1 MKSTYPAFLLSTA
14 LPRALP
20 AATELAS
27 PRQLGPSAAGA
38 TNAAVYRHLQ
48 ELLAQL
54 PVAMYLLRGPAQVI
68 DLVNQPAAAGW
79 GRAVDQVQGR
89 PFFEALPAL
98 RGQGYEAAYA
108 TVWQTQQAVT
118 WREARIPL
126 VREAGGPA
134 VPGYFDVTFQPFYA
148 GPGCLAGILVTSH
161 DVSEQ
166 VLARQHLHHA
176 AAELAATNAGLADYV
191 RELTHAAHA
200 AQDHAEGRATL
211 LAQLL
216 EQAPL
221 AIGLLVGADYVVEAC
236 SPGLLAQWG
245 RTRAQVLH
253 QPLLEVLPVGPGQG
267 LRAVL
272 DEVARTGT
280 PAVAQQPGPGGA
292 GAAPMFFTYYPLR
305 DAQGC
310 VVAIAAVQLS
320 GLIT

>member
-1 MKSTYPAFLLSTA
+1 M
-14 LPRALP
+14 
-20 AATELAS
+20 
-27 PRQLGPSAAGA
+27 
-38 TNAAVYRHLQ
+38 
-48 ELLAQL
+48 LAQM

-68 DLVNQPAAAGW
+68 GLVNRPAAAGW
-79 GRAVDQVQGR
+79 GRAVDQVRGQ

-118 WREARIPL
+118 WREARITR

-134 VPGYFDVTFQPFYA
+134 VPGYFDVTFQPFYE
-148 GPGCLAGILVTSH
+148 GPGGLAGILVTSH

-176 AAELAATNAGLADYV
+176 TAELAATNAGLADYV
-191 RELTHAAHA
+191 RELTQAAHA
-200 AQDHAEGRATL
+200 AQAHAEGRAAL

-236 SPGLLAQWG
+236 SPGLLAHWG
-245 RTRAQVLH
+245 YPRAQVLH
-253 QPLLEVLPVGPGQG
+253 QPLAEVLPALSDQ
-267 LRAVL
+267 LHAVL
-272 DEVARTGT
+272 KEVARTGV

-292 GAAPMFFTYYPLR
+292 GAVPMSFTYSPLR
-305 DAQGC
+305 GAQGGII
-310 VVAIAAVQLS
+310 AIAAVQLS
-320 GLIT
+320 GSNT